1 MAVSR
6 QQALMYNFMSACMCY
21 CGLIFGIILGDTTES
36 GQWIFA
42 LAAGMFLYISLVN
55 MVPELNQQV
64 TSTPSVMLIQI
75 MLAGTVCNCIQDG
88 NFIFA
93 NLSS

>member
-1 MAVSR
+1 MNDDGVLVLLDSVRDLLTLGHLIGQDIVVFR

-64 TSTPSVMLIQI
+64 T
-75 MLAGTVCNCIQDG
+75 
-88 NFIFA
+88 
-93 NLSS
+93 